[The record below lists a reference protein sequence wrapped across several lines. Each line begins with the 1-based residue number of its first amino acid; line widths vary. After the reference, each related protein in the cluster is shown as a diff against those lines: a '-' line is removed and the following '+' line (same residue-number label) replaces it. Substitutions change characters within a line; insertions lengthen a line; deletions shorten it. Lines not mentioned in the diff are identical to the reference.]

1 MAQSDSSTSKNGQ
14 LLTFYMF
21 VLVLLLVVILSGS
34 VYTMINNSITNF
46 DTIQVSFKKEFLM
59 QSILLSYNKINA
71 ILRDVKNG
79 LYDQLDEN
87 WQDDLVTSLSNI
99 RTKRIGALDLF
110 RSFDYELSYNNITY
124 QGNFN
129 ELLDVYQSEVSS
141 LVREG
146 KNITKIND
154 IHMLAFNY
162 ID

>member
-1 MAQSDSSTSKNGQ
+1 
-14 LLTFYMF
+14 MF

-99 RTKRIGALDLF
+99 RIKRIGALDLF
-110 RSFDYELSYNNITY
+110 RSLDYELSYNNITY

-129 ELLDVYQSEVSS
+129 
-141 LVREG
+141 
-146 KNITKIND
+146 
-154 IHMLAFNY
+154 
-162 ID
+162 